1 MTRSVFV
8 RCKSGNNAFADCEI
22 YRRGDLLRIV
32 GYPTM
37 DFTREDALQL
47 AEAILTIY
55 QLDRAAPDPAPAAA
69 SGNMPASSEN
79 AKLVETI
86 SFRLGNLEADL
97 SDDGA
102 FRMDTLEAVRAIQE
116 TALVA
121 ALFLE
126 RLHDDLERTIS
137 DGR

>member
-1 MTRSVFV
+1 MSRSTFV
-8 RCKSGNNAFADCEI
+8 RCRAGNNAFADCEV
-22 YRRGDLLRIV
+22 YRRGDLLRII

-37 DFTREDALQL
+37 DFTHEDALQL
-47 AEAILTIY
+47 AENILTMY
-55 QLDRAAPDPAPAAA
+55 RPDQPAIDTAQFFVRENA
-69 SGNMPASSEN
+69 PASSEN
-79 AKLVETI
+79 AKLAEAV
-86 SFRLGNLEADL
+86 SARLGTLEADL
-97 SDDGA
+97 SDDGV

-116 TALVA
+116 TALVS